1 MALVCPVE
9 FEDKFPGEP
18 LRELSF
24 VIKQCNFVYFFEM
37 YVLTNGQ

>member
-9 FEDKFPGEP
+9 FEDKFSGEP

-24 VIKQCNFVYFFEM
+24 VIKQYHLFEM
-37 YVLTNGQ
+37 YVLTDGQ